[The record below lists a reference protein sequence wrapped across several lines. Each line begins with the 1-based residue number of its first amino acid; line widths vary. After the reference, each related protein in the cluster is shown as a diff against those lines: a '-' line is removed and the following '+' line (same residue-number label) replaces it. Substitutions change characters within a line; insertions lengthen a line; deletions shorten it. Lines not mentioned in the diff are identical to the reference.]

1 MNNFGDPSPEPQ
13 ACAYLFVYGTLL
25 PEYAP
30 EEFASV
36 MGSLR
41 TAGKGAVRGTLYN
54 LGRYPGAVLDA
65 ASSRRI
71 YGTVF
76 ALPDGEGLLQR
87 LDEYEEF
94 DPDKPATS
102 HFIRRQGRVEL
113 TDGRTLECWIYE
125 YNRSLEGARIVES
138 GRYTR

>member
-1 MNNFGDPSPEPQ
+1 MNYFGDSGPEPQ
-13 ACAYLFVYGTLL
+13 ACSYLFVYGTLL

-30 EEFASV
+30 EEFAPV
-36 MGSLR
+36 MSSLR
-41 TAGKGAVRGTLYN
+41 TVGKGTVRGTLYN

-76 ALPDGEGLLQR
+76 SLPGGEGLLHR

-94 DPDKPATS
+94 DPGTPATS
-102 HFIRRQGRVEL
+102 QFIRCLCPVQFA
-113 TDGRTLECWIYE
+113 DGHVLECWVYE
-125 YNRSLEGARIVES
+125 YNGPLGSASVIES
-138 GRYTR
+138 GIYGR